1 MRSRSIQPAFSFEY
15 LAWIFTRVSA
25 LLLVLLTAIGFL
37 AALALGAVGQM
48 DFATLIRWS
57 FFPNPNH
64 VIHSGIPDVSRGWAN
79 AFWQI
84 VQILI
89 VFLGA
94 THGFNGLR
102 VVIED
107 FVGQNAWRPALRG
120 LLCLLWIFM
129 LMVALYVI
137 LAS

>member
-25 LLLVLLTAIGFL
+25 LLLVLLTAIGFI
-37 AALALGAVGQM
+37 AALILGAVGQM
-48 DFATLIRWS
+48 DFVTLMRWS

-64 VIHSGIPDVSRGWAN
+64 VIHSSIPDVSRGWSN

-84 VQILI
+84 VQILV

-107 FVGQNAWRPALRG
+107 FVGQNTWRPALRG
-120 LLCLLWIFM
+120 ILCLLWVFM
-129 LMVALYVI
+129 MMVALYVI

>member
-25 LLLVLLTAIGFL
+25 LLLVLLTAIGFT

-48 DFATLIRWS
+48 DFVTLMRWS

-64 VIHSGIPDVSRGWAN
+64 VIHSSLPDVTRGWTN

-120 LLCLLWIFM
+120 LLCLFWIFM
-129 LMVALYVI
+129 MMVALYVI